1 MLFYLMQNIQ
11 LLNGNFSQSSVVI
24 KFNLLLDLFI
34 FDMDILFYIIQ
45 RYAQIFGF
53 IDVTRY
59 RNICNRE
66 MISQLIANKL
76 RIAGEMA

>member
-45 RYAQIFGF
+45 RYA
-53 IDVTRY
+53 
-59 RNICNRE
+59 
-66 MISQLIANKL
+66 
-76 RIAGEMA
+76 